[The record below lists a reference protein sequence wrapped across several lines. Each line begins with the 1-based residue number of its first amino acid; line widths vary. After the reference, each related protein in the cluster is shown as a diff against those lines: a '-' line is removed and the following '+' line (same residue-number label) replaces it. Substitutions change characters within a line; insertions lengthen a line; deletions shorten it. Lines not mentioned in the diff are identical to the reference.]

1 MSKVFFFNIPFH
13 GHVNPSLGLAQ
24 ELVKKGE
31 KVIYYGIDSFKEKI
45 ESTGAEFRSYGD
57 KFYLDDNFV
66 TYNLTELFKVHM
78 ELTELIM
85 DKLLQDIEKDK
96 PDYIVHDSLAT
107 WGKCAAAAAGI
118 PAIDT
123 FTTLVLAPDGFL
135 LTVGFVLSFAMAMI
149 TNIPNVLKIQR
160 IRKNLKKKYNVHIES
175 LVDILCNRQ
184 NLNLV
189 YTSDLFQPNREALGN
204 EYKFIGPT
212 SMFRKE
218 AITRFNIDRRGNRPL
233 LFISMGTIFNNN
245 REFFDKCTEAFVG
258 MELDV
263 LMSVGKNINIS
274 SLSIPENFTVKPYN
288 EIPQLEVLKEC
299 SIFMTH
305 GGMNSTHE
313 GLYNGVPLIIIP
325 QQQEQAHVAMQVVR
339 TKSGICLKNS
349 QITPAL
355 LKQSV
360 EKIMSDHSYR
370 ENALKMRDSFI
381 DAGGPEKGVEEIFA
395 YISKTKI
402 ISSVFSIGG

>member
-24 ELVKKGE
+24 ELVKSGE
-31 KVIYYGIDSFKEKI
+31 EVIYYCIDSFREKI
-45 ESTGAEFRSYGD
+45 ESTGAKFRSYGD
-57 KFYLDDNFV
+57 DFYLDDNFV

-118 PAIDT
+118 PAVDT
-123 FTTLVLAPDGFL
+123 FTTIVLAPDGFL
-135 LTVGFVLSFAMAMI
+135 LTAGFIISFALVML
-149 TNIPNVLKIQR
+149 TNIPNVLKIQK
-160 IRKNLKKKYNVHIES
+160 IRKNLKRKYNVHIES

-184 NLNLV
+184 ELNLV
-189 YTSDLFQPNREALGN
+189 YTSDIFQPKSEALGN

-218 AITRFNIDRRGNRPL
+218 TITGLNMVRRENRPL

-245 REFFDKCTEAFVG
+245 KEFFDKCTEAFG
-258 MELDV
+258 DMELDV
-263 LMSVGKNINIS
+263 LMSVGKNIHIP
-274 SLSIPENFTVKPYN
+274 SLSIPGNFTVKHYN

-349 QITPAL
+349 KITASL

-360 EKIMSDHSYR
+360 QKIMSDHSFR

-381 DAGGPEKGVEEIFA
+381 DAGGPERGVKEIFS
-395 YISKTKI
+395 YIRKKKI
-402 ISSVFSIGG
+402 ITSIFEIGG